1 MENKNILINDM
12 YKGML
17 KTYNYISEDRKKQI
31 CEDIVQGRFRQIII
45 KEGIFLDYAL
55 LHEDNFKFEENGH
68 GVSGMIYVLKDDNG
82 IWTVWEVDYETGAYY
97 NVSRF
102 DNQIDAYIDAAR
114 RRGLNLKLE
123 DFNYDI
129 NNTDDMLNIIES
141 AEDFLLAG
149 INFYQGHSA
158 KLEARY
164 ALLHLFE
171 KQLYLKDGSKKLS
184 RKKGNK

>member
-1 MENKNILINDM
+1 MGVND
-12 YKGML
+12 
-17 KTYNYISEDRKKQI
+17 
-31 CEDIVQGRFRQIII
+31 
-45 KEGIFLDYAL
+45 
-55 LHEDNFKFEENGH
+55 
-68 GVSGMIYVLKDDNG
+68 
-82 IWTVWEVDYETGAYY
+82 
-97 NVSRF
+97 RF
-102 DNQIDAYIDAAR
+102 DNQIDAYIEAAR

-129 NNTDDMLNIIES
+129 NNTDDMLNIIEG

-171 KQLYLKDGSKKLS
+171 KQLYLKDSSKKLS
-184 RKKGNK
+184 RKKGGNNDKKY

>member
-1 MENKNILINDM
+1 MKDKNILINE
-12 YKGML
+12 ML
-17 KTYNYISEDRKKQI
+17 KTYNHVSEDKKKQI
-31 CEDIVQGRFRQIII
+31 SEEIVGEKFRQIII
-45 KEGIFLDYAL
+45 KKGIALDYAL
-55 LHEDNFKFEENGH
+55 LHEDDFKFEENGR

-82 IWTVWEVDYETGAYY
+82 IWIVWNTDYENGAYY
-97 NVSRF
+97 NIKRF
-102 DNQIDAYIDAAR
+102 DNQIDAYIDAAK
-114 RRGLNLKLE
+114 RRGFILKLE

-129 NNTDDMLNIIES
+129 NNTDDMLNIIEG

-149 INFYQGHSA
+149 INCYEGHSA

-164 ALLHLFE
+164 ALLKSFE

>member
-1 MENKNILINDM
+1 MKDKNILINE
-12 YKGML
+12 ML
-17 KTYNYISEDRKKQI
+17 KTYNYISEDKEKQI
-31 CEDIVQGRFRQIII
+31 SEEIVGEKFRQIII
-45 KEGIFLDYAL
+45 KKGIALDYAL
-55 LHEDNFKFEENGH
+55 LYEDDFKFEENGH
-68 GVSGMIYVLKDDNG
+68 GVSGMIYILKDDNG
-82 IWTVWEVDYETGAYY
+82 NWNVGEAVYESGVFD
-97 NVSRF
+97 NIRSF
-102 DNQIDAYIDAAR
+102 DNQIDAYIDAAK

-129 NNTDDMLNIIES
+129 NNTDDMLNIIEG

-149 INFYQGHSA
+149 INCYEGHSA

-171 KQLYLKDGSKKLS
+171 KQLYLKNGSKKLS